1 MVDARWWPVPNIAGI
16 FDSSSAIDGGGDGK
30 RGLMATRATQA
41 TASHRSGGGGRR
53 DHRTC
58 SSSVAEA
65 PDNISGR
72 ALIGESVS
80 ELIGDLD
87 PPARRAVG
95 GIGSDE
101 QVVAPVRGV
110 GEAAAE
116 GVVMGRPLLLE
127 GVDQIWD

>member
-1 MVDARWWPVPNIAGI
+1 
-16 FDSSSAIDGGGDGK
+16 
-30 RGLMATRATQA
+30 MATSATQA
-41 TASHRSGGGGRR
+41 TASHRSGGGGGSRG
-53 DHRTC
+53 HRTR
-58 SSSVAEA
+58 SSSVAEG

-72 ALIGESVS
+72 ALIGETITEV
-80 ELIGDLD
+80 IGDLD

-127 GVDQIWD
+127 GVDEIWD